1 MNNPEYFQPL
11 TETEHALLGQAA
23 EAYGTPA
30 YVYFTDRIQRNIN
43 HFRGSFGDLPVGIRY
58 AMKALS
64 HPRILELMNQ
74 EGAGVE
80 AVSPMEV
87 KLALHAGI
95 PKDQIV
101 FTPSNTT
108 WEEYA
113 QAIELGVLTTLDS
126 LPVLQQFAKTYGSS
140 VPCML
145 RINPDVMAGDNYHV
159 ATGYAE
165 SKFGIAIA
173 DQAEMLSLI
182 DQYGLDVIGLH
193 VHTGSDI
200 ADLVAFS
207 DTAQVVFNLAQHI
220 PSVRILDLGSGFKV
234 PYHPD
239 KQGTDIVAVAG
250 TIRSL
255 YKNFNREVQIWFE
268 PGKFLVSNAGF
279 LLTQVNIVKEAGEK
293 QLACVNSG
301 LNHLLRPMMYDAYHH
316 IENLSGYE
324 DQATY
329 DVVGNICE
337 TDTLGEN
344 VTLSRVQAGDIL
356 AIHNAGAY
364 GITMASN
371 YNFRSRPTEVLVRD
385 EKIQLIGKRE
395 NFEDLIKRFV

>member
-1 MNNPEYFQPL
+1 MNNSEHFQPL
-11 TETEHALLGQAA
+11 TESERRSLASVAHTH
-23 EAYGTPA
+23 GTPT
-30 YVYFTDRIQRNIN
+30 YVYFANRIQRNID
-43 HFRGSFGDLPVGIRY
+43 HFRNSFKGLPVSLRY

-64 HPRILELMNQ
+64 HPKVLGVVNQ
-74 EGAGVE
+74 AGAGVE
-80 AVSPMEV
+80 AVSPMEA

-95 PKDQIV
+95 PKDQII

-113 QAIELGVLTTLDS
+113 QVIEQGILTTLDS
-126 LPVLQQFAKTYGSS
+126 LPVLQKFAETYGSS

-165 SKFGIAIA
+165 SKFGIAVAAKDEIL
-173 DQAEMLSLI
+173 EIVSS
-182 DQYGLDVIGLH
+182 YKLDVVGLH

-207 DTAQVVFNLAQHI
+207 DTAKVIFNLAQDIH
-220 PSVRILDLGSGFKV
+220 SVRIIDLGSGFKV
-234 PYHPD
+234 PYQPG
-239 KQGTDIVAVAG
+239 KQGTDLVAVADA
-250 TIRSL
+250 IRPL
-255 YKNFNREVQIWFE
+255 YEPFDREIEIWFE

-301 LNHLLRPMMYDAYHH
+301 LNHLLRPMMYDAYQH
-316 IENLSGYE
+316 IENLSQRRE
-324 DQATY
+324 QVTY

-337 TDTLGEN
+337 TDTLGED
-344 VTLSRVQAGDIL
+344 VTLNKVEAGDIL
-356 AIHNAGAY
+356 AIHSAGAY

-371 YNFRSRPTEVLVRD
+371 YNFRSRPAEVLVQG
-385 EKIQLIGKRE
+385 EKIQLISKRE
-395 NFEDLIKRFV
+395 TFEELIKRFV